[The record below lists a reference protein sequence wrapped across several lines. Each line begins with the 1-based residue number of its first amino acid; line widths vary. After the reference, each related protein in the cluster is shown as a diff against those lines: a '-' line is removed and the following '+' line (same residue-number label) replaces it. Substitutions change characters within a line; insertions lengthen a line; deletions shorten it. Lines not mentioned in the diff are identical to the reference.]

1 MSKLL
6 HPIQAWRRRA
16 RRVPSPEVQW
26 KVVRVLLL
34 SVTMSVVGFAVVIA
48 VLHHQ
53 GSEKRHDLCDRIAQ
67 FGDDFTNE
75 LAKSFKADPNGVP
88 ALEFKAHLRADLKGC
103 G

>member
-1 MSKLL
+1 MMKLL

-34 SVTMSVVGFAVVIA
+34 SVTMSVVGFAVVIG
-48 VLHHQ
+48 VLHHSA
-53 GSEKRHDLCDRIAQ
+53 SEKRHEICDRIGQ

-75 LAKSFKADPNGVP
+75 LAKSFKADPNGPP
-88 ALEFKAHLRADLKGC
+88 ALAFKAHLRADLKGC